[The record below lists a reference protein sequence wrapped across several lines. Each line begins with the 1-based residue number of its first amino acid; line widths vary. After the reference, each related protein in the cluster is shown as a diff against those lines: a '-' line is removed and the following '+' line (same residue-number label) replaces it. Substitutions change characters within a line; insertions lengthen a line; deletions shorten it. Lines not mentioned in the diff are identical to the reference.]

1 MSRHVSPENLSAY
14 VDEVLTVAEQRE
26 VEKHLLL
33 CEPCQKQFADVKQV
47 ASWLRQ
53 KTDYPA
59 QPFFAARL
67 MAAIKTRRER
77 SFMTDFVWLGK
88 RLVPGLALV
97 VAGVLIWTS
106 WRTPEAEAW
115 QDDYLTMLDS
125 SSEMKLLATGDTEL
139 TRDEV
144 LQWVVYETPNEE

>member
-14 VDEVLTVAEQRE
+14 VDEALTATERHD

-33 CEPCQKQFADVKQV
+33 CERCRKQFAEVKQV

-53 KTDYPA
+53 KPDYPA
-59 QPFFAARL
+59 QPFFATRL
-67 MAAIKTRRER
+67 MAAIKARGER

-97 VAGVLIWTS
+97 VAVVLVWTS